1 MFQGIV
7 RRRSRSFD
15 TLACMASR
23 FTLAFPLGVTIG
35 KWTRVFAE
43 RQPDVELVV
52 APSAD
57 PLAALAAGEADMVF
71 TRDAEAADD
80 RHLIPLYSEDV
91 VVVMNHEHLL
101 TLEEKL
107 HLADLDGVPRVEGE
121 PSEALMREVATGDGI
136 ALMPASVA
144 KALRR
149 KDVEAVHLEDGPVSH
164 VGLTWPRE
172 GQHPLVDEFIGIVR
186 GRKAHSSRNPEV
198 AATQSAQAAQD
209 AKAAKAAKVAATQSA
224 RAAKQARR
232 AAAAKRSSGK
242 RPRPK
247 R

>member
-1 MFQGIV
+1 MV
-7 RRRSRSFD
+7 
-15 TLACMASR
+15 SR

-43 RQPDVELVV
+43 RQPAVELVV
-52 APSAD
+52 TPSDD
-57 PLAALAAGEADMVF
+57 PLGLLSRGEADMVF
-71 TRDAEAADD
+71 ARDAEAADD
-80 RHLIPLYSEDV
+80 RHLIPLYTEDV

-107 HLADLDGVPRVEGE
+107 HLADLNGHARVEGT
-121 PSEALMREVATGDGI
+121 PSEALMRSVAAGDGV
-136 ALMPASVA
+136 ALLPASVA

-149 KDVEAVHLEDGPVSH
+149 KDVEAMRLEDGPVSH
-164 VGLTWPRE
+164 VGLAWPRDS
-172 GQHPLVDEFIGIVR
+172 QHPLVDEFIGIVR
-186 GRKAHSSRNPEV
+186 GRTAHSSRNPEI
-198 AATQSAQAAQD
+198 AATQSAQAVQD

-232 AAAAKRSSGK
+232 AAAARRSSGK

>member
-1 MFQGIV
+1 
-7 RRRSRSFD
+7 
-15 TLACMASR
+15 MASR
-23 FTLAFPLGVTIG
+23 FILAFPPGVTIG

-43 RQPDVELVV
+43 RQPDIELVV
-52 APSAD
+52 TPSDD
-57 PLAALAAGEADMVF
+57 PVALLAAGEADMVF
-71 TRDAEAADD
+71 ARDAEADDD

-91 VVVMNHEHLL
+91 VVVMSHEHLL

-107 HLADLDGVPRVEGE
+107 YLADLDGQARAEGE
-121 PSEALMREVATGDGI
+121 PSEALMRSVAAGDGI

-149 KDVEAVHLEDGPVSH
+149 KDVEAVRLEDGPVSH

-198 AATQSAQAAQD
+198 AATQAARSVQD
-209 AKAAKAAKVAATQSA
+209 AKAAKAAQVAATQSA

-232 AAAAKRSSGK
+232 AAVAKRSSGK

>member
-1 MFQGIV
+1 MP
-7 RRRSRSFD
+7 
-15 TLACMASR
+15 SR

-52 APSAD
+52 RPADD
-57 PLAALAAGEADMVF
+57 PLALLEAGEADMVF
-71 TRDAEAADD
+71 ARDAEATDD
-80 RHLIPLYSEDV
+80 RHLIPLYTEDV
-91 VVVMNHEHLL
+91 IVVMNHEHLL

-107 HLADLDGVPRVEGE
+107 HLVDLDGEPRVEGE
-121 PSEALMREVATGDGI
+121 PSEALMRGVAAGDGI

-149 KDVEAVHLEDGPVSH
+149 KDVEAIRLEDGPVSH
-164 VGLTWPRE
+164 VGLTWPRDD
-172 GQHPLVDEFIGIVR
+172 QHPLVDEFIGIVR

-198 AATQSAQAAQD
+198 AATQAAQSVQD
-209 AKAAKAAKVAATQSA
+209 ATMAKAAKIAATQSA

-242 RPRPK
+242 RSRPK